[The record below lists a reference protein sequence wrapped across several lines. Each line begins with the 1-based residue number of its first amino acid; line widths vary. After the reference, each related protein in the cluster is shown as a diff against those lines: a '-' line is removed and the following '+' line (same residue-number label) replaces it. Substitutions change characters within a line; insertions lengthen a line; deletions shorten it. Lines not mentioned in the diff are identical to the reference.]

1 MIAPGCLYVAVL
13 SSIDGEQFVGDQ
25 GYNFDE
31 QDQQEY
37 FAQDKYSMVSSL
49 FAIHFNSLNSC
60 CMCHLDRDSLEM
72 NLYLSPMGYALG
84 SFASAQLNHDLV
96 T

>member
-31 QDQQEY
+31 QSRSTLLKASIAWDHPC
-37 FAQDKYSMVSSL
+37 FL
-49 FAIHFNSLNSC
+49 FTLIHKIHVAC
-60 CMCHLDRDSLEM
+60 V
-72 NLYLSPMGYALG
+72 ALVG
-84 SFASAQLNHDLV
+84 IL
-96 T
+96 